1 MFGKFR
7 KFLVGLI
14 TVSLSLAGIV
24 VTETPSHALD
34 AKTFDPGWIISDSVF
49 NDWGT
54 MDAEAIQKFLR
65 ARVPQCTNNRG
76 QKCLVEYKE
85 DVVGSVAIRSKLHSY
100 SLAICAEVPAAKSRT
115 AAQIISSVATACKIN
130 PRVLLVTLQKEQGL
144 VTSTNPTTYMY
155 KAAMGYGCPDSA
167 PEICGQDSNAG
178 SRLFWQLYRA
188 AWQLKWYGDPRGSFT
203 FLKPGKTISMGY
215 NPNTA
220 CGRKSFKLKSQAT
233 AKLYYYTPYVP
244 NQAALDNLWGVGNSC
259 SAYGNRN
266 FWRQFWT
273 WFGSPVAGGYLLKS
287 STSQTYLVNQ
297 LTSKRY
303 LISNEAL
310 TADFEPLGPLGTV
323 SEIYMS
329 SFTDAGE
336 LKNLVADPTGAR
348 YLITSGQKYQISSAA
363 QAAALGLDWVTAPV
377 LTDVQI
383 SNFGDLTFAKS
394 ATTDE
399 VFLLQGTTRALVNN
413 AAQLKTLGAM
423 GSTAVIQD
431 DLLNRFTLAAPVTP
445 MVQDSTGKR
454 FDIVSGLKVPIG
466 SQAIASALGYNW
478 NTATSVDAT
487 KLAQVKTAAF
497 MKASGSSNTYLLS
510 GSNKHLVVSSA
521 MLASMSKFGSTAT
534 VATDYLSKFPS
545 GNTITSLL
553 KSDTKS
559 YYISGNHRY
568 AVTPSQTTAMGLDI
582 TKAVLVSSAQLA
594 TLPAPI
600 LIKATDSSTT
610 YLVDDN
616 LTKHP
621 LAASELS
628 SYSGFGAVGVVPAAY
643 LSSITTKTD
652 PARMVNSTDG
662 QRYFLVAS
670 KKYRILNFATAKA
683 ISPNTFGSGVDFSV
697 LPTLSVSQLANYP
710 LGSSTGYITTNV
722 KTAGVSYLIENG
734 MRREILDSA
743 SLTALLATPPA
754 VSAISALHFKSLPL
768 GAPVIADNN
777 VFKTTELN
785 NYGLFISGVYYPMPS
800 ELHSDIK
807 SSPAWRFNKSTGTL
821 STASVAKLTQGV
833 KLSNF
838 VTSAN
843 GGFLLTAQGKQPVT
857 DVQNIATAVNL
868 PNVVIDK
875 IDAASSVVLST
886 PLLVKESA
894 SATSTFLIAGQKSR
908 EVFDSSETT
917 KLLPLVSSGVAQ
929 VWPKYVISQIAS
941 GPKALAPASVVK
953 VQESGNIYLIDG
965 FARGLRMSA
974 TTARAFTKVKLKTVT
989 RADLTGYNT
998 VGTLDWQKIVCGG
1011 STYLVDQGVPLLL
1024 DTETANQWPKTA
1036 VALDGKTCQKLR
1048 PTTTRVGLFVAN
1060 GTAKFKIVAGK
1071 LKPIRTAAEYT
1082 AMLGNQTP
1090 AALVSAELI
1099 AELPKLNP
1107 TSYVVVANDTLYKVA
1122 VKFKTTRASLR
1133 TLNKLT
1139 TDVLQ
1144 RGQVLVLP

>member
-1 MFGKFR
+1 
-7 KFLVGLI
+7 
-14 TVSLSLAGIV
+14 
-24 VTETPSHALD
+24 
-34 AKTFDPGWIISDSVF
+34 
-49 NDWGT
+49 
-54 MDAEAIQKFLR
+54 
-65 ARVPQCTNNRG
+65 
-76 QKCLVEYKE
+76 
-85 DVVGSVAIRSKLHSY
+85 
-100 SLAICAEVPAAKSRT
+100 
-115 AAQIISSVATACKIN
+115 
-130 PRVLLVTLQKEQGL
+130 
-144 VTSTNPTTYMY
+144 
-155 KAAMGYGCPDSA
+155 
-167 PEICGQDSNAG
+167 
-178 SRLFWQLYRA
+178 
-188 AWQLKWYGDPRGSFT
+188 
-203 FLKPGKTISMGY
+203 
-215 NPNTA
+215 
-220 CGRKSFKLKSQAT
+220 
-233 AKLYYYTPYVP
+233 
-244 NQAALDNLWGVGNSC
+244 
-259 SAYGNRN
+259 
-266 FWRQFWT
+266 
-273 WFGSPVAGGYLLKS
+273 
-287 STSQTYLVNQ
+287 
-297 LTSKRY
+297 
-303 LISNEAL
+303 
-310 TADFEPLGPLGTV
+310 
-323 SEIYMS
+323 
-329 SFTDAGE
+329 
-336 LKNLVADPTGAR
+336 
-348 YLITSGQKYQISSAA
+348 
-363 QAAALGLDWVTAPV
+363 
-377 LTDVQI
+377 
-383 SNFGDLTFAKS
+383 
-394 ATTDE
+394 
-399 VFLLQGTTRALVNN
+399 
-413 AAQLKTLGAM
+413 
-423 GSTAVIQD
+423 
-431 DLLNRFTLAAPVTP
+431 
-445 MVQDSTGKR
+445 
-454 FDIVSGLKVPIG
+454 
-466 SQAIASALGYNW
+466 
-478 NTATSVDAT
+478 
-487 KLAQVKTAAF
+487 
-497 MKASGSSNTYLLS
+497 
-510 GSNKHLVVSSA
+510 
-521 MLASMSKFGSTAT
+521 
-534 VATDYLSKFPS
+534 
-545 GNTITSLL
+545 
-553 KSDTKS
+553 
-559 YYISGNHRY
+559 
-568 AVTPSQTTAMGLDI
+568 MGLDI

-600 LIKATDSSTT
+600 LIKATDSPTT

-621 LAASELS
+621 LAPAELT
-628 SYSGFGAVGVVPAAY
+628 SYSGLGAVGVVPAAY

-662 QRYFLVAS
+662 QRYFLIAS

-683 ISPNTFGSGVDFSV
+683 IAPNTFGSGVDFSV
-697 LPTLSVSQLANYP
+697 LPTLSVSQLASYP

-768 GAPVIADNN
+768 GTPVIADNN
-777 VFKTTELN
+777 LFKTTDLN
-785 NYGLFISGVYYPMPS
+785 NYGLFISGVYYPMPA

-821 STASVAKLTQGV
+821 STASDAKLTQGV

-908 EVFDSSETT
+908 QVFDSSETT
-917 KLLPLVSSGVAQ
+917 KLLPLAASGVAQ
-929 VWPKYVISQIAS
+929 VWPKYVISQIAA

-998 VGTLDWQKIVCGG
+998 AGTLDWQKIVCGG

-1133 TLNKLT
+1133 TLNKLN